1 MSNPSVKIYDEK
13 TSDFLCP
20 VDPDDSTETTPSTDM
35 PLALRVLIPR
45 YTDDEPKKSRTLE
58 VVITLKYFVLFF
70 EIEIRQT
77 RGHTKYNIFI
87 SIKLTSGIF

>member
-1 MSNPSVKIYDEK
+1 MSDLSVKIYDEK

-20 VDPDDSTETTPSTDM
+20 VGPDDSTETTPSTDM

-45 YTDDEPKKSRTLE
+45 YTEDESKKSRTME

-70 EIEIRQT
+70 
-77 RGHTKYNIFI
+77 
-87 SIKLTSGIF
+87 